1 MGLFNRSKK
10 SKPESTKDRNGE
22 REELEENLLLAMPMF
37 EKGGHYSI
45 EAVLT
50 YLTQAWGYKIE
61 GQDYNDTTAV
71 LTTAGTMFAIAFM
84 PAAIPTED
92 IQHSAAYAYNWPS
105 VLEDIQDVD
114 SHAIVSVLSGDLTIV
129 ERHLL
134 LSRILFA
141 IIATTPSCVGIYQ
154 GSQTLLI
161 PREQYLDYQE
171 ELALG
176 KVMVPLW
183 VYIGLRTTDAG
194 NSLYT
199 YGLRV
204 FGKQEI
210 EVIDSALPLE
220 ELYSFLVNIC
230 SYVIGS
236 NVVFQHGE
244 TLGYTAEQKIN
255 ITASKGILVEGETL
269 KLEL

>member
-1 MGLFNRSKK
+1 MGLFNWGKK
-10 SKPESTKDRNGE
+10 NKPESAKETKGE
-22 REELEENLLLAMPMF
+22 HQEQEESLLLAMPMF
-37 EKGGHYSI
+37 EKGGQYSI

-50 YLTQAWGYKIE
+50 YLTQTWGYEIE
-61 GQDYNDTTAV
+61 GQDYDDTTAV
-71 LTTAGTMFAIAFM
+71 LTTQGTMFAIAFM
-84 PAAIPTED
+84 PAPIPSDD
-92 IQHSAAYAYNWPS
+92 IQNSVQYAYNWPS
-105 VLEDIQDVD
+105 VVEDIQAVD
-114 SHAIVSVLSGDLTIV
+114 SHAIVSVVSGPMDII

-141 IIATTPSCVGIYQ
+141 IMATTPSCVGVYQ

-161 PREQYLDYQE
+161 PRAQYLDYAE
-171 ELALG
+171 ELAEG

-183 VYIGLRTTDAG
+183 VYIGLRTTDTG
-194 NSLYT
+194 NSIYT
-199 YGLRV
+199 YGLSA

-236 NVVFQHGE
+236 DVVFQHGE
-244 TLGYTAEQKIN
+244 TLGYTAEQKIT
-255 ITASKGILVEGETL
+255 ITSSKGILVDGETL